1 MPAAIWA
8 QRRRWCLRA
17 AKRSQQSN
25 LCAQISAIPQGKKKT
40 SLRNPCFTLL
50 SQRVTIFVA
59 IAHAASV
66 EGGRLPEGWWGVEG
80 GAGRLLRRIPGPD
93 VVPLSPSP
101 DDLWLSW
108 WFVPMT
114 AMSSVW
120 AGTTFCGQMPWMKST
135 QSGFFVAVVLM
146 IEENILLPCVH

>member
-1 MPAAIWA
+1 MP
-8 QRRRWCLRA
+8 
-17 AKRSQQSN
+17 QSGEEVSTEQP
-25 LCAQISAIPQGKKKT
+25 LCSDISYSTREKKT

-66 EGGRLPEGWWGVEG
+66 EGGRLPGGWWGVEG
-80 GAGRLLRRIPGPD
+80 GAGRLLRCIPGPD

-114 AMSSVW
+114 AMSSV
-120 AGTTFCGQMPWMKST
+120 
-135 QSGFFVAVVLM
+135 
-146 IEENILLPCVH
+146 